1 MTTATTGTVPDLDEF
16 TAAWQAWHRGQE
28 ARLSDPHGFLAITSL
43 NWLSEEP
50 QRFPDAPGEWS
61 TGPDGV
67 LVVLADGEELT
78 IDGTPVTDH
87 RGCAG

>member
-1 MTTATTGTVPDLDEF
+1 MSASVSETVPGVDDF
-16 TAAWQAWHRGQE
+16 AAEWSAWHGGQE

-61 TGPDGV
+61 AARTASSSTSPR
-67 LVVLADGEELT
+67 A
-78 IDGTPVTDH
+78 
-87 RGCAG
+87 RNW